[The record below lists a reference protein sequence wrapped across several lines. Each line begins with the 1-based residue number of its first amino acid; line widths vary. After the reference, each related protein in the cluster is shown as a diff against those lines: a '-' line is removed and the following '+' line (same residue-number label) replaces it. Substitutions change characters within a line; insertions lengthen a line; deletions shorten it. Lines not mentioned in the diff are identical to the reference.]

1 MNSGTPDYG
10 LPVHPAEWRRSGP
23 FLIIA
28 ALLHGAVLFYPLRIA
43 IGKLDV
49 PPPAT
54 VIVKLV
60 EAVSPPKPL
69 PVQATAPHAPP
80 APARSRERPVPIPRT
95 VLSMP
100 ADTASAAPVFSVPA
114 PLVAPPAPAA
124 VTPSTP
130 AAATPISVSAA
141 RFDAAYLHNPRPNYP
156 PMSRRLG
163 EEGKVSLKVKVSADG
178 QPLAVDLEKSSN
190 FTRLDEAALDVVK
203 RWRFVPARRGDEA
216 IEAVVIV
223 PIVFQLEE

>member
-100 ADTASAAPVFSVPA
+100 ADTASAAPAFSVPA
-114 PLVAPPAPAA
+114 PVVAPPAPAA

-178 QPLAVDLEKSSN
+178 RPLAVDLEKSSN
-190 FTRLDEAALDVVK
+190 FSRLDEAALDVVK

>member
-100 ADTASAAPVFSVPA
+100 ADTASAAPAFSVPA
-114 PLVAPPAPAA
+114 PVVAPPAPAA